1 MTRILTRDEILR
13 SDIVANSTM
22 NRERGLHGVNSY
34 TRELGFDALAWL
46 MSCAEAHGH
55 AAWLDVCCGEG
66 KALAAAAQ
74 ELGESHRPLNI
85 HLAGVDL
92 VAPGSHGSRFPG
104 SSRMPPI
111 GDVGPVKPAAVQLEF
126 IEADIDS
133 YMPTGAFDLITC
145 VHGLHY
151 LADKLGFLERA
162 YGWLTSGGILVGH
175 LDPANVRSDTMPRSF
190 WPTAFRHARHEGAEV
205 GLKSHRLRIER
216 NASVLD
222 FGAEYVGAGPSET
235 VNYTG
240 ITVIDSWYRFK
251 G

>member
-1 MTRILTRDEILR
+1 
-13 SDIVANSTM
+13 M

-46 MSCAEAHGH
+46 MSCAEAHGQ

-66 KALAAAAQ
+66 RALSAAAQ
-74 ELGESHRPLNI
+74 ALRESHSPLNI

-92 VAPGSHGSRFPG
+92 VAPGSYGARAPG
-104 SSRMPPI
+104 SLPTPSI
-111 GDVGPVKPAAVQLEF
+111 GNKGPAKPSAVQLEF

-133 YMPTGAFDLITC
+133 YMPSGAFDLITC

-162 YGWLTSGGILVGH
+162 YGWLTAGGILVGH

-190 WPTAFRHARHEGAEV
+190 WPTASRHARHQGAEV

-216 NASVLD
+216 NACVLD
-222 FGAEYVGAGPSET
+222 FGAEHVGAGPSET
-235 VNYTG
+235 ANYTG
-240 ITVIDSWYRFK
+240 IAVIDSWYRFK